1 MRNYSHKK
9 KADYVALW
17 GFIFHIYLPFS
28 LSLSKYIYICI
39 YMIYVFPHPLNPA
52 CCLWRFFSGHAE
64 AMLVLESM
72 RHDNRAEGVSVDFRR
87 QGVKIWRTLRLLA
100 ECCCSGSCDYMVMFL
115 YVMITIFQGIYPTN
129 EKISEVRYI
138 DALPILKLGGGF
150 QHFLFSPLPGED
162 EPILTNIFPT
172 GLVQPPTRK
181 PFKTHQIHWLFGQ
194 VTIAAFWVSG

>member
-1 MRNYSHKK
+1 MFFLTPWTEP
-9 KADYVALW
+9 VAF
-17 GFIFHIYLPFS
+17 G
-28 LSLSKYIYICI
+28 
-39 YMIYVFPHPLNPA
+39 V
-52 CCLWRFFSGHAE
+52 FFSGHAE

-194 VTIAAFWVSG
+194 VTIAAFWVSGWELFRSAATSGKGSCGKRGEFMMVGHHQTLGSKQP